1 MVHDLVVRVYFK
13 LIYKTHST
21 QKNIVTLNCCYLA
34 GDNPRFWSSERNRLS
49 GLANDLLKSHWDL
62 PIRILN
68 RQLMVIYFKILFP

>member
-21 QKNIVTLNCCYLA
+21 QKNILNCCYLA

-49 GLANDLLKSHWDL
+49 GLANDLLKSDWDL